1 MQWKVAVILLLI
13 LTNFAL
19 AESFSIYPIENR
31 EIYHRIDFSTKSS
44 YASTGIKP
52 YPCEKLQVLTEI
64 PKKPCSENAIYT
76 YLRFETYYTN
86 NKNSLSII
94 PDREGIR
101 LSEDT
106 NFFTTLGGYYS
117 PTDFLNITY
126 NLRFSANEDTKK
138 LYVHRLALNLKAGN
152 TVITVGKDNIKVGPS
167 RYGNLFSGTN
177 PPFFQVRVQNYYPYE
192 FLGHF
197 DYIFMFGK
205 LYEEREDHSDPN
217 ILFLRLNFKPST
229 SVEIGLNR
237 AVMYGGKGRPQY
249 KLKEYP
255 KLIIGREET
264 IGGRFE
270 NDSYFGFDVKFDIPI
285 KFFDVF
291 QIYYE
296 RNATDIESPMKKGDP
311 KKLHFPFIIV
321 KFHDDAK
328 TYGIRV
334 KRGKML
340 VNAEYTET
348 AKTMYIHHRYPKEGF
363 TYRGFSLGYPYGR
376 NVRHAFLLLESLGD
390 KEKFSVELGYIG
402 QPAKFRG
409 SIERR
414 RMESVYTAFNV
425 GKKVNKFNLD
435 LYFRV
440 DNVKNLNLSETPVQI
455 NLTQSS
461 KLLFSTGFAV
471 SVDF

>member
-1 MQWKVAVILLLI
+1 
-13 LTNFAL
+13 
-19 AESFSIYPIENR
+19 
-31 EIYHRIDFSTKSS
+31 
-44 YASTGIKP
+44 
-52 YPCEKLQVLTEI
+52 
-64 PKKPCSENAIYT
+64 
-76 YLRFETYYTN
+76 
-86 NKNSLSII
+86 
-94 PDREGIR
+94 
-101 LSEDT
+101 
-106 NFFTTLGGYYS
+106 
-117 PTDFLNITY
+117 
-126 NLRFSANEDTKK
+126 
-138 LYVHRLALNLKAGN
+138 
-152 TVITVGKDNIKVGPS
+152 
-167 RYGNLFSGTN
+167 
-177 PPFFQVRVQNYYPYE
+177 FFQVRVQNYYPYE

-229 SVEIGLNR
+229 SFEIGLNR
-237 AVMYGGKGRPQY
+237 ALMYGGEGRPQY

-255 KLIIGREET
+255 KLIIGRDET
-264 IGGRFE
+264 IGGRFD

-285 KFFDVF
+285 KFFDTF
-291 QIYYE
+291 QLYYE
-296 RNATDIESPMKKGDP
+296 RNATDIESPFKKGDP
-311 KKLHFPFIIV
+311 QKLHFPFIIL

-328 TYGIRV
+328 TYGIRA
-334 KRGKML
+334 KRGKIL

-348 AKTMYIHHRYPKEGF
+348 AKTMYLHHRYPKEGF
-363 TYRGFSLGYPYGR
+363 TYHGFPLGYPYGR

-409 SIERR
+409 NIERR

-455 NLTQSS
+455 NLAQGS

-471 SVDF
+471 GIDF